1 MTEQTLTNREFVI
14 ESYRDLLKREPDAE
28 GLQYWIDDI
37 EKRGETRDNVVA
49 NIKLSDEYQS
59 MDS

>member
-37 EKRGETRDNVVA
+37 EKRGETRDDVVA